1 MANKK
6 TDLEQWLDTQY
17 AKDSEMRG
25 RVERILVQMDLEDQ
39 LVALREARGVSQAAV
54 AKMLG
59 VSQPRIAQL
68 EGAKAKNVE
77 LRTLASYVAAL
88 GGSLKIEI
96 KPRRAAKVVAL
107 RA

>member
-6 TDLEQWLDTQY
+6 SELEQWLDTQY
-17 AKDSEMRG
+17 AKDSGMRG
-25 RVERILVQMDLEDQ
+25 RVATILEQMDIEDQ
-39 LVALREARGVSQAAV
+39 LVALREARGVSQAAL

-68 EGAKAKNVE
+68 EGTKARNVE

-88 GGSLKIEI
+88 DGTLKIEI